1 MPKKWRLTMEHSLNF
16 TYNRRNFILFNCTG
30 FWHFIHKVLRTP
42 LRGGY
47 IVAHQKP
54 HDPMAN
60 VILIGS
66 IIVLLATLYV
76 LISNLFST
84 IENNT
89 TKGADDLSLQMA
101 AADINIQPLGAVH
114 TVDKSIAPKARTG
127 EEVYGAICTACH
139 ETGALEAP
147 KANTKEDWT
156 NRLANGLKGL
166 MDSAINGKGQMPAR
180 GGDPSLTDDEIQ
192 NAILYM
198 TKKAG
203 IDLSSE
209 AVAADAPA
217 NKEAESTTPATAPAP
232 AIAPLAPTAPTA
244 DAPANEEVEST
255 ETATALTA
263 TSTEPTAEPVVTNTE
278 NNTAPAAPQA
288 PAQVNTPNTP
298 AAPQAPAPASTPEA
312 TPAPEAP
319 APTATPAAPAPAS
332 TPEATPAP
340 EAPAPTATPAA
351 PVATEQGEK
360 IYKSLC
366 FSCHDMGIAGS
377 PKFGDKT
384 AWAARIATGMEALY
398 ATSIN
403 GKGAMP
409 AKGGNPSLSDDEVK
423 AAVDYMIFHAK

>member
-1 MPKKWRLTMEHSLNF
+1 M
-16 TYNRRNFILFNCTG
+16 
-30 FWHFIHKVLRTP
+30 
-42 LRGGY
+42 
-47 IVAHQKP
+47 AHQKP

-139 ETGALEAP
+139 GTGALGAP
-147 KANTKEDWT
+147 KFGVKEDWA

-166 MDSAINGKGQMPAR
+166 MSSAMNGKGQMPAR

-217 NKEAESTTPATAPAP
+217 NKEAESTAAAVAPTP
-232 AIAPLAPTAPTA
+232 AIAPLAPTAPTT
-244 DAPANEEVEST
+244 DAATNKEAESA
-255 ETATALTA
+255 EAAA
-263 TSTEPTAEPVVTNTE
+263 APTSTEPTATPVTNTD

-298 AAPQAPAPASTPEA
+298 AAPQAPAKVS
-312 TPAPEAP
+312 
-319 APTATPAAPAPAS
+319 TPAAPAPAS

-340 EAPAPTATPAA
+340 EAPAPTATPAV

-423 AAVDYMIFHAK
+423 AAVDYMVFHAK

>member
-1 MPKKWRLTMEHSLNF
+1 
-16 TYNRRNFILFNCTG
+16 
-30 FWHFIHKVLRTP
+30 
-42 LRGGY
+42 
-47 IVAHQKP
+47 VAHQKP

-60 VILIGS
+60 VVLIGS

-114 TVDKSIAPKARTG
+114 TVDKSVAPKARTG
-127 EEVYGAICTACH
+127 EEVYGAICTGCH
-139 ETGALEAP
+139 ETGALAAP
-147 KANTKEDWT
+147 KTNTKEDWT

-198 TKKAG
+198 TTKAG

-217 NKEAESTTPATAPAP
+217 TKEGESTDTAAATAPAP
-232 AIAPLAPTAPTA
+232 TAPA
-244 DAPANEEVEST
+244 VAPA
-255 ETATALTA
+255 A
-263 TSTEPTAEPVVTNTE
+263 NTE
-278 NNTAPAAPQA
+278 NSVAPAAPQA

-298 AAPQAPAPASTPEA
+298 AAPQAPAQVSTPA
-312 TPAPEAP
+312 APQAPEVSSATP

-340 EAPAPTATPAA
+340 EAPAPTATPEVTPTPEAPSTTPAA
-351 PVATEQGEK
+351 DNANATGPVATEQGEK

-377 PKFGDKT
+377 PKLGDKE
-384 AWAARIATGMEALY
+384 AWTARIATGMDALY
-398 ATSIN
+398 ASSIN

-409 AKGGNPSLSDDEVK
+409 AKGGNPSLSEEDVK